1 DGHSLTISC
10 DSSQLTVVADL
21 ASVEGYLDAF
31 IMVEQVAQ
39 AVVSALGFALGTGYS
54 VELIQVV
61 TESGESYTMGV
72 RPGDL
77 HFDPFGPVFL
87 AASELAKKDV
97 FFRLALRD
105 YARAIGQT
113 IDCANY
119 CYRAIEAIKSAFG
132 PDAQGW
138 LEMHGALGT
147 NRDEIDAVKGYADA
161 VRHGNWSA
169 AKPTT
174 SADRNRILQI
184 TRGLLTRYLKR
195 SGGA

>member
-1 DGHSLTISC
+1 MRYTFFGRVHPERAGVWFKPQTWRRDDGHSLTISC
-10 DSSQLTVVADL
+10 DSSRLTVVADL

-105 YARAIGQT
+105 YARAI
-113 IDCANY
+113 
-119 CYRAIEAIKSAFG
+119 
-132 PDAQGW
+132 
-138 LEMHGALGT
+138 
-147 NRDEIDAVKGYADA
+147 
-161 VRHGNWSA
+161 
-169 AKPTT
+169 
-174 SADRNRILQI
+174 
-184 TRGLLTRYLKR
+184 
-195 SGGA
+195 